1 MPVQQSNIAKDIA
14 ILQSGQYVSELMKSS
29 VMSHRVSRLWLEDQ
43 VVMADGGLHGEEF
56 GKGRWLR
63 SSSF

>member
-56 GKGRWLR
+56 GKGRCLR